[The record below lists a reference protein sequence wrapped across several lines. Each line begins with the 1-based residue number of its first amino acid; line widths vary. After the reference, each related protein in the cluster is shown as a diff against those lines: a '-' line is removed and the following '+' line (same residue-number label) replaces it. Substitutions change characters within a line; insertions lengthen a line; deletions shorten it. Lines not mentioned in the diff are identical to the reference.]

1 MIVVLLS
8 FFKYSPEQVLL
19 PLLEIKDLFI
29 ANALWYYVSKK
40 WVKCNSWK
48 IGEGLLQFLHL
59 ITYEGMVMLKFFK

>member
-1 MIVVLLS
+1 MIVVLLA

-40 WVKCNSWK
+40 WEKCNSWN
-48 IGEGLLQFLHL
+48 IGKGLLQFLHL
-59 ITYEGMVMLKFFK
+59 ITYEGIVMLKFFK